1 MRYLKSFIIFENTDY
16 SYLKDADALDDFIRE
31 EVKPY
36 LPDGVIIK
44 IRKKVCNVSGF
55 IRELIIKFREP
66 NKEKFAKCEI
76 IEFNDILPAI
86 EHLNSVLKDFGL
98 VRSSKSS
105 SYFSY
110 NYAGDFDRLLNH
122 LKNTRDKIYTFEFKL
137 KKLDTKKADVNE
149 YLTDELFLCC
159 VDRNIEVTTGVI
171 NGHLALKAHLN
182 YNGKNVRSLSDPN
195 FVMYD
200 DDFYLEFSDSVHKF
214 EKIYK
219 LKLNRIIIEGQKKEE
234 FSGAK
239 MFRTLE
245 EFEDY
250 PKSDLKLTMIRVSF
264 EL

>member
-1 MRYLKSFIIFENTDY
+1 MRYLKSFTIFENTDY

-44 IRKKVCNVSGF
+44 IRKKVCNLSGF
-55 IRELIIKFREP
+55 IKRLTIKFRRP
-66 NKEKFAKCEI
+66 NKENFAKCEKV
-76 IEFNDILPAI
+76 EFNEILPAV
-86 EHLNSVLKDFGL
+86 EHLNSVLKDFEM
-98 VRSSKSS
+98 VRAGSRTSFS
-105 SYFSY
+105 SYSTNK
-110 NYAGDFDRLLNH
+110 NYIDY
-122 LKNTRDKIYTFEFKL
+122 LKDKISDIYTFEYEL

-195 FVMYD
+195 FVIYD

-214 EKIYK
+214 EKFYK
-219 LKLNRIIIEGQKKEE
+219 LKLSRIIIEGQKKEE
-234 FSGAK
+234 FSGTK

>member
-44 IRKKVCNVSGF
+44 IRKKVCNLSGF

-66 NKEKFAKCEI
+66 NKENFAKCEI

-86 EHLNSVLKDFGL
+86 EHLNSVLKDFEL
-98 VRSSKSS
+98 AKISRNF

-110 NYAGDFDRLLNH
+110 PANNIDR
-122 LKNTRDKIYTFEFKL
+122 LKNTVDKIYTLEFKL

-149 YLTDELFLCC
+149 YLTDEFFLCC

-182 YNGKNVRSLSDPN
+182 YNGKNVRSLSDPK

-214 EKIYK
+214 EKFYK
-219 LKLNRIIIEGQKKEE
+219 LKLSRIIIEGQKKED
-234 FSGAK
+234 FSGTK
-239 MFRTLE
+239 MFRTLG

-250 PKSDLKLTMIRVSF
+250 PKFDLKVTMIRISF

>member
-66 NKEKFAKCEI
+66 NKENFAKCEK
-76 IEFNDILPAI
+76 IEFNDILPAV
-86 EHLNSVLKDFGL
+86 EHLNSVLKDFEMIRTGR
-98 VRSSKSS
+98 RSSFH
-105 SYFSY
+105 SYSTNN
-110 NYAGDFDRLLNH
+110 NYIDY
-122 LKNTRDKIYTFEFKL
+122 LKNTISDIYTFEFKL

-159 VDRNIEVTTGVI
+159 VDRNIEITTGVI
-171 NGHLALKAHLN
+171 NGHLALRAHLN

-219 LKLNRIIIEGQKKEE
+219 LKLNRIIIEGQKKDE

-250 PKSDLKLTMIRVSF
+250 PKSDLKLTIIRVSF